1 MDVNISPSGKHGD
14 VKKTACSSVIHYIC
28 LNVARDNVSDPRRI
42 AKRLLLPVL
51 DGSSDEVGQSSLPSP
66 CHLISAVDGGAAKE
80 GRECALTHSLTLS
93 QLRSKPIRAHL
104 APREKALS
112 LFNPHYSRGADS
124 IWWVSEP
131 CSVHPLHSP
140 APTYLPFI
148 SSFWLQLLFFKSP
161 RESDGQRPVFFLVG
175 RMDGRM
181 DAWMD
186 AGDTQWWTGNM
197 ILQLSRESRICASF
211 DCRGRE
217 EKVNGRGGK
226 GEVICTGLY
235 FYTVKTQQQ
244 HSGSN
249 YLLSCIKLLGPCWL
263 IFSTLGCVL

>member
-1 MDVNISPSGKHGD
+1 MEARTRWANHPSRPRAIWFLLSTVG
-14 VKKTACSSVIHYIC
+14 
-28 LNVARDNVSDPRRI
+28 LPRR
-42 AKRLLLPVL
+42 AA
-51 DGSSDEVGQSSLPSP
+51 
-66 CHLISAVDGGAAKE
+66 SAHS
-80 GRECALTHSLTLS
+80 LTHSLTLS

-148 SSFWLQLLFFKSP
+148 SSFWLHLLFCKSP

-175 RMDGRM
+175 RMDGWM
-181 DAWMD
+181 DAWMN
-186 AGDTQWWTGNM
+186 AGDTQWWTSNM

-217 EKVNGRGGK
+217 GKVNGRGGEGRWSALVFISPLSK
-226 GEVICTGLY
+226 H
-235 FYTVKTQQQ
+235 KQQ
-244 HSGSN
+244 HSGNN
-249 YLLSCIKLLGPCWL
+249 YPFTVSSC
-263 IFSTLGCVL
+263 